1 MHNPMKQSEE
11 PSTKSILKEIYLEIA
26 RRLKTII
33 EKALRL
39 GAADLFHTTIEAD
52 GSSG

>member
-1 MHNPMKQSEE
+1 MTHFMGGVMGSNADFMKM
-11 PSTKSILKEIYLEIA
+11 
-26 RRLKTII
+26 I

-39 GAADLFHTTIEAD
+39 GAADLFHITTEAD